1 MLKHWDSHAEYQHF
15 ISQAVESLNPSQLK
29 KFSSMSDSLNKLTSM
44 NLDPVGQFLAPYYS
58 NTGRPAINQPQIL
71 RSFILML
78 DRGFTSLTNWIAEL
92 ALMTFLLSSSAVLLT
107 PSTSVLLILILS
119 IGFGFKILLPKSLDA
134 RICSLKT
141 RIKNLLLSQVKEK
154 NCLTDIRVSQKK
166 LLLILNPDGFSLF
179 IMKNSSS
186 SSFLS
191 LPLSLLWNLG

>member
-1 MLKHWDSHAEYQHF
+1 
-15 ISQAVESLNPSQLK
+15 
-29 KFSSMSDSLNKLTSM
+29 MSDSLNKLTSM

-78 DRGFTSLTNWIAEL
+78 DRGFTRLTNWIAEL
-92 ALMTFLLSSSAVLLT
+92 ASDDLLA
-107 PSTSVLLILILS
+107 ILIGCAPDS
-119 IGFGFKILLPKSLDA
+119 LPPLGSYFDFINRLWLQNPSSQKSGRKDLFPEN
-134 RICSLKT
+134 
-141 RIKNLLLSQVKEK
+141 KNKKPSSKPGKGKKLP
-154 NCLTDIRVSQKK
+154 NRHPGITKK